1 MSEKV
6 NIDGLAAAVMEQLE
20 EYADLATDNMK
31 KAVKDAAD
39 TVKKEIAANAPVRT
53 GKYAKSWAAKKTKE
67 DSHSLEITVHS
78 KNRYQIA
85 HLLENGHAK
94 RNGGRVAAQVHI
106 APAEQKG
113 IDQLEKEIERS
124 LQSG

>member
-1 MSEKV
+1 MSERV
-6 NIDGLAAAVMEQLE
+6 SIGNLASAVMEQLE
-20 EYADLATDNMK
+20 EYADLVTDDMK

-39 TVKKEIAANAPVRT
+39 TVKEEISANAPVRT
-53 GKYAKSWAAKKTKE
+53 GKYAKSWAEKKTKE
-67 DSHSLEITVHS
+67 DSHTLEITVHS
-78 KNRYQIA
+78 RDRYQIA

-94 RNGGRVAAQVHI
+94 RNGGRVPAQVHI

-113 IDQLEKEIERS
+113 IDQLEKDIGRS